1 MTELDFPGR
10 AAPVF
15 FERETDSTNTRL
27 KAMAAQ
33 AADGTVVAAGR
44 QTVGRGRLGRSFAS
58 PEGGVYLS
66 ILFSP
71 HSEPSRCL
79 TMTPTTA
86 VAVRQAI
93 RRVCGVSP
101 DIKWPNDLQLGGRK
115 LCGILTESVVSCGEA
130 KIVVG
135 IGINLNTRPEDLPP
149 ELRSSACSVFSV
161 TGHITQPKL
170 LIRELVTSLDTMYAR
185 WLGDPHCALDEY
197 RSACITPGR
206 RVRRGNICSE
216 ALGVDRDFALLVRLD
231 SGEIIPVTSGEV
243 LDA

>member
-10 AAPVF
+10 TAPVF

-71 HSEPSRCL
+71 HTEPSRCL
-79 TMTPTTA
+79 TMTPTAA

-93 RRVCGVSP
+93 QRVCSVSP
-101 DIKWPNDLQLGGRK
+101 DIKWPNDLQLDGRK
-115 LCGILTESVVSCGEA
+115 LCGILTESVVSRGEV

-161 TGHITQPKL
+161 TGRMTRPEM
-170 LIRELVTSLDTMYAR
+170 LIRELVASLDAMYSR
-185 WLGDPHCALDEY
+185 WLDDPHCALDEY
-197 RSACITPGR
+197 RSACITPDR
-206 RVRRGNICSE
+206 RVRRGDICG
-216 ALGVDRDFALLVRLD
+216 AAIGVDCDFALLVRLD
-231 SGEIIPVTSGEV
+231 GGEIIPVTSGEI